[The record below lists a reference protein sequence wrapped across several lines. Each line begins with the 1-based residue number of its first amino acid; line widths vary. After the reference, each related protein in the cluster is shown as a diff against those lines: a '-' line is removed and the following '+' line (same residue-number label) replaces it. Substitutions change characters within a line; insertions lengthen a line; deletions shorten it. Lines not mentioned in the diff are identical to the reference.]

1 MVNLKVCSIAPPC
14 QSETLL
20 GTERGRSLYVAFS
33 IPWPATDK
41 KEGRKEGDASVG
53 AKPDGREREGGE
65 EGSSLAPR

>member
-41 KEGRKEGDASVG
+41 KEGRKATLRLAPNRTD
-53 AKPDGREREGGE
+53 EREE
-65 EGSSLAPR
+65 KRDPHWHRVD